1 MVNLGSGWGVR
12 VNVRPEYGLAGVA
25 VKGHDGYNRDMV
37 IIRFRDEDA
46 KRRALGYLSG
56 RFSFTSWVTG
66 EMAVPEEAISAL
78 SREAI
83 AFELEE
89 APPATPSRSEAIAAH
104 ERGESEDPVDAFAR
118 LAGVGRD
125 EWLRRVDDH
134 KANRRLEP
142 GA

>member
-1 MVNLGSGWGVR
+1 
-12 VNVRPEYGLAGVA
+12 
-25 VKGHDGYNRDMV
+25 MV
-37 IIRFRDEDA
+37 IIRLRDDDA
-46 KRRALGYLSG
+46 KRRALGYLPG

-66 EMAVPEEAISAL
+66 ELAVPEEALSAL

-89 APPATPSRSEAIAAH
+89 APDAAPSRSEAIAAH
-104 ERGESEDPVDAFAR
+104 QRGESQDPVDAFAR

-125 EWLRRVDDH
+125 EWLRRVEEH
-134 KANRRLEP
+134 KANRRQEP